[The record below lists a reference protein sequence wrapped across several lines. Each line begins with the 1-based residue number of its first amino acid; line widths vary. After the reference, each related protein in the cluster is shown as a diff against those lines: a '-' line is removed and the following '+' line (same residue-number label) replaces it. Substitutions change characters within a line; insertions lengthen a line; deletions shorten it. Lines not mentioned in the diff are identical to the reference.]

1 MWMFNQISMLD
12 VIFCI
17 EVIIPYKL
25 SSHVALLLTEL
36 YRFRLDL
43 FRKIEPRRLSGNYF
57 DMQEKP
63 WAPNLS
69 ASTPSLFDEH
79 IPHLPITRSSP
90 FIRRGSKSK
99 TVGKFDPPLF
109 FLFDVN
115 WFYRPTRISL
125 WKNGLSSSHALQV
138 ISASQCSQLFC
149 SWCRNSSEFIS
160 WEIIT
165 QYLQCISTKRE
176 CTEKDAAIFTPV
188 NPQPCNKNS

>member
-1 MWMFNQISMLD
+1 MWMFNQIPSMLD

-17 EVIIPYKL
+17 KVIIPYKL

-79 IPHLPITRSSP
+79 IPHLPISRSSP
-90 FIRRGSKSK
+90 FIRRGSNSK
-99 TVGKFDPPLF
+99 TVENFDSPTLFYLAWIDSTGTPESVCAKTVWARLMRCRWFQLSNAVSDFVGK
-109 FLFDVN
+109 
-115 WFYRPTRISL
+115 
-125 WKNGLSSSHALQV
+125 
-138 ISASQCSQLFC
+138 
-149 SWCRNSSEFIS
+149 
-160 WEIIT
+160 
-165 QYLQCISTKRE
+165 
-176 CTEKDAAIFTPV
+176 
-188 NPQPCNKNS
+188 